1 MSLYKPG
8 KEHTINFIY
17 CCAALHPYP
26 SRHSA
31 PYSQRLGTV
40 SLDPDS
46 LNCHLA
52 LGSSIPVPR
61 KTPRVWSGC
70 FRPFLSVAAL
80 RVLYTDWHFIGGKAR
95 ACATSPLWV
104 ETGIYP
110 HPPTPTS
117 QARQTWGEGKVTGH
131 SLDCSG
137 LVCFPPSFILTLDFG
152 DREASFQAKS
162 WLPAIPTS
170 PWAYLSYHHQH
181 SQNILKL
188 ACVCFEPFCCIF
200 PPTAS
205 PVQSLLFKLNS
216 EATFPDE
223 DHTMMRISFLSLL
236 THARML
242 SIVKHHLSPQEEGRW
257 LVSWI
262 SAQTLPFAF
271 RVGEV
276 QRIWLSPGTTVWP

>member
-17 CCAALHPYP
+17 CCAALYPYP

-117 QARQTWGEGKVTGH
+117 QARQTRRGGKARSQDTV
-131 SLDCSG
+131 
-137 LVCFPPSFILTLDFG
+137 LT
-152 DREASFQAKS
+152 A
-162 WLPAIPTS
+162 
-170 PWAYLSYHHQH
+170 
-181 SQNILKL
+181 L
-188 ACVCFEPFCCIF
+188 A
-200 PPTAS
+200 
-205 PVQSLLFKLNS
+205 L
-216 EATFPDE
+216 
-223 DHTMMRISFLSLL
+223 
-236 THARML
+236 
-242 SIVKHHLSPQEEGRW
+242 
-257 LVSWI
+257 
-262 SAQTLPFAF
+262 FAF
-271 RVGEV
+271 LP
-276 QRIWLSPGTTVWP
+276 LSS